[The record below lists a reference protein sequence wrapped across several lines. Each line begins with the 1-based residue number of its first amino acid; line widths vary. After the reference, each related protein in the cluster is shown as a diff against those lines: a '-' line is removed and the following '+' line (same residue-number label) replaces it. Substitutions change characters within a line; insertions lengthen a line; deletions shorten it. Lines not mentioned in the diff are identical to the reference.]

1 MADDIMSF
9 RCKHRHSAFTHPLCY
24 ARYLKGEKSLEEPQE
39 VGKVEY
45 GRGYIN
51 IICSSERLISLDDV
65 LKQYKIS
72 DKEWEVEKYIVKT
85 TEGYRKDRQVEWDV
99 SNGVVTNGKVRDSGK
114 MLIVILYHHE
124 VRLIRKTEEIRANMV
139 INEMTTKALSFSPKY
154 PKINYKVHDDN
165 YLYEIALPDLQLGRL
180 VLEEETNSNNS
191 VDITIKKAKE
201 SLYKLI
207 GYTKGL
213 PINRILFP
221 IGNDFFDSN
230 TAAMTTVHGT
240 PQQDDV
246 RWQRTFNLA
255 QQLIVDVTD
264 ILSVVAPVDL
274 VIVGGNHDEERIF
287 YFGKTLDAW
296 YHNNPNVKVD
306 SEPKLRKYYK
316 HAKNL
321 IGLTH
326 GYYEKNETLAS
337 LMAYEKPEMWAASK
351 NREWHLGDK
360 HHKKDVVFKT
370 DETTNGVVIRIL
382 RSLADPSVWEYNKG
396 FVGSLKAAEAFV
408 WHPENGVIM
417 QFTAVP

>member
-1 MADDIMSF
+1 MPVDILSF
-9 RCKHRHSAFTHPLCY
+9 RCIHRHTAESHPKCY
-24 ARYLKGEKSLEEPQE
+24 QKYLKENKLEESTE
-39 VGKVEY
+39 TGKVEY
-45 GRGYIN
+45 GKGYVN
-51 IICSSERLISLDDV
+51 IVCSSERLISLDDI
-65 LKQYKIS
+65 LRQYKIS
-72 DKEWEVEKYIVKT
+72 QNEWEVEKYIVKT

-99 SNGVVTNGKVRDSGK
+99 DDGVVTHGKVRDSGK

-124 VRLIRKTEEIRANMV
+124 VRLTRKTEEIRANMV
-139 INEMTTKALSFSPKY
+139 INDLTVKAQSFSPKY
-154 PKINYKVHDDN
+154 QKINYNVHDEN

-180 VLEEETNSNNS
+180 VLEEETNSSNS
-191 VDITIKKAKE
+191 VDLAVENAKNA
-201 SLYKLI
+201 LYKLI
-207 GYTKGL
+207 GYTKDL

-230 TAAMTTVHGT
+230 TAEGTTVHGT
-240 PQQDDV
+240 PQRDDV

-255 QQLIVDVTD
+255 QKLIVDVTD
-264 ILSVVAPVDL
+264 KLSVIAPVDL
-274 VIVGGNHDEERIF
+274 VVVGGNHDEERIF

-306 SEPKLRKYYK
+306 CEPKLRKYYQ
-316 HAKNL
+316 HEKNL

-326 GYYEKNETLAS
+326 GYYEKNEILAN
-337 LMAYEKPEMWAASK
+337 LMAYEKPEMWASSK

-360 HHKKDVVFKT
+360 HHKKDVIFKT
-370 DETTNGVVIRIL
+370 DELINGVVVRIL
-382 RSLADPSVWEYNKG
+382 RSLALPSVWEYNKG